1 MARRN
6 RESSKRE
13 AGNLKTK
20 SFILVY
26 PFKNPWL
33 YSRQV
38 SDHTRT
44 MKKLLENHQR
54 IGRQVPELIIWL
66 PLLHFF
72 KVIDSIR
79 QLWRSLIQCSNSV
92 ISLRHVSVSR
102 HERWGGGGKG
112 VLNKVLYG
120 DAPPRGPTHYPS
132 IHHFW
137 QKRYPFRT
145 LSVDK
150 SYPLYI
156 PCLELCIPF
165 NCCKCTVFFKYE

>member
-102 HERWGGGGKG
+102 HERWGGGGGREYSTRFYMGTLRPEVQPITLQYTIFDRKG
-112 VLNKVLYG
+112 TPFV
-120 DAPPRGPTHYPS
+120 
-132 IHHFW
+132 HFLLTN
-137 QKRYPFRT
+137 RT
-145 LSVDK
+145 LFTYLV
-150 SYPLYI
+150 
-156 PCLELCIPF
+156 
-165 NCCKCTVFFKYE
+165 

>member
-102 HERWGGGGKG
+102 HERWGGGEGSTQQG
-112 VLNKVLYG
+112 FIWGRSAPRSNPLPFNTSFLTEKVPLSY
-120 DAPPRGPTHYPS
+120 TFCWQIVPS
-132 IHHFW
+132 LHTL
-137 QKRYPFRT
+137 FRT
-145 LSVDK
+145 LH
-150 SYPLYI
+150 
-156 PCLELCIPF
+156 PF
-165 NCCKCTVFFKYE
+165 